1 VRSSTALARLYGPV
15 LASACVAAG
24 LEFLILGPLEVLAAG
39 RALDLGAAKQRA
51 LLALLLLHANEL
63 VSVDRLVEELW
74 GGDAPAT
81 AAHSIQVYVSQ
92 LRKVF
97 DQAGIAGADVLFTRP
112 PGYLLKVAPD
122 QFDLRRFER
131 LAEDAEQSLATG
143 DVAAAGD
150 LLREA
155 LALWRGGA
163 LADFAYESFAQ
174 APAARLEE
182 VRLAA
187 TERRIE
193 ADLLLG
199 RHAELTG
206 ELEQLVA
213 DHPLRER
220 PHGQLMLALY
230 RSGRQADALDV
241 YRRLRSRLTEELGLD
256 PSSAL
261 QLLERKMLQHDPELE
276 LGSGAGR
283 ANSPVPGV
291 AEHSILVLGLEDGA
305 LERLLVVAEPL
316 AKLPSRELI
325 LAACV
330 RNTGDLEGAVA
341 RLHEQRG
348 ELLDRGVSA
357 RAAAFTSAGAGAEAV
372 RLVSEHDVE
381 LLLVEASEA
390 LLADLDSGE
399 LGLILDRAPCHV
411 GVLLGSGA
419 PPGRGRVVVPFGGA
433 EHDWA
438 AVELGA
444 WLARGAGVPLR
455 LLGIEGE
462 PDGST
467 RDASRLLAS
476 ASLAVQR
483 VAGIP
488 AEPQLIAG
496 GTASLLAAS
505 ADAFA
510 LVLGL
515 SSRWRHEGIGA
526 MRLELARVA
535 ATPTLLVRSSLR
547 PAGLAPP
554 ATVTRYTWSLAP
566 ASAD

>member
-1 VRSSTALARLYGPV
+1 VG
-15 LASACVAAG
+15 AG

-39 RALDLGAAKQRA
+39 RALELGAAKQRA

-74 GGDAPAT
+74 DGDGPAT
-81 AAHSIQVYVSQ
+81 APHSIQVYVSQ

-97 DQAGIAGADVLFTRP
+97 DQAGTAGVDVLLTRP
-112 PGYLLKVAPD
+112 PGYLLKVAPE

-131 LAEDAEQSLATG
+131 LAEDADQARATG

-155 LALWRGGA
+155 LALWRGDA
-163 LADFAYESFAQ
+163 LADFTYESFAQ

-193 ADLLLG
+193 LDLLLG

-206 ELEQLVA
+206 ELEQLVT

-230 RSGRQADALDV
+230 RSGRQADALET
-241 YRRLRSRLTEELGLD
+241 YRRLRSRLTKELGLD

-261 QLLERKMLQHDPELE
+261 QQLERKMLQHDPELE
-276 LGSGAGR
+276 LASRAGTP
-283 ANSPVPGV
+283 APPVRGV
-291 AEHSILVLGLEDGA
+291 AEHAILVLELEHGA
-305 LERLLVVAEPL
+305 LDGLLVVAEPL
-316 AKLPSRELI
+316 ARLPSRELI
-325 LAACV
+325 LATCV
-330 RNTGDLEGAVA
+330 RDAGDLEGAVA
-341 RLHEQRG
+341 RLHRQRCA
-348 ELLDRGVSA
+348 LLGRGVSA

-372 RLVSEHDVE
+372 RLSSEHDVE

-390 LLADLDSGE
+390 VLADLDSGE
-399 LGLILDRAPCHV
+399 LGLILDRAACHV

-419 PPGRGRVVVPFGGA
+419 RPGRGPVVVPFGGA

-444 WLARGAGVPLR
+444 WLARGAGVLLR
-455 LLGIEGE
+455 LLGVEGD
-462 PDGST
+462 PDRST

-496 GTASLLAAS
+496 GTAALLAAS
-505 ADAFA
+505 GDAFA
-510 LVLGL
+510 LVVGL
-515 SSRWRHEGIGA
+515 SSRWRREGIGA
-526 MRLELARVA
+526 MRLELARA
-535 ATPTLLVRSSLR
+535 ASTPTLLVRSSLR
-547 PAGLAPP
+547 PGGLAPP
-554 ATVTRYTWSLAP
+554 ASLTRYTWSLAP
-566 ASAD
+566 TSAG